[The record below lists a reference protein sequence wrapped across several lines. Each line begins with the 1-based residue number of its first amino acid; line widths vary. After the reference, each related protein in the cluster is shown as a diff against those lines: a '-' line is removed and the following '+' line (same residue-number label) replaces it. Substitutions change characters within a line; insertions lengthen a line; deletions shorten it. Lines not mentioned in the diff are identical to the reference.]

1 MFFSLWCE
9 NDSRL
14 QKDLKKQPSRSPQLA
29 HMYVIVI
36 TENYFFLVNNKI
48 LFGTRN
54 TSLVRVSIELLQEDD
69 GGKWTLKFT
78 SRKCPQ

>member
-1 MFFSLWCE
+1 MCMRGFRNLQNRRLRCSGSVLCVCSLWCE

-36 TENYFFLVNNKI
+36 TENDFFKLITKSF
-48 LFGTRN
+48 LGRETQ
-54 TSLVRVSIELLQEDD
+54 VSFESQ
-69 GGKWTLKFT
+69 
-78 SRKCPQ
+78 

>member
-1 MFFSLWCE
+1 MEVYCVFFSLWCE

-29 HMYVIVI
+29 HMYGIVI
-36 TENYFFLVNNKI
+36 TENDFFLVNNKI

-54 TSLVRVSIELLQEDD
+54 TSLVRVSIEV
-69 GGKWTLKFT
+69 
-78 SRKCPQ
+78 SCCRKMTVESGP